1 MGGVP
6 HVRPSVRGPKKTGD
20 PDFLRAA
27 LDTTAC
33 AAFSKESRM
42 RCAEATKLHR
52 KSGGRPTTA
61 FAIWTRKPRRCTGND
76 AGFFRQER
84 EGKKPQVLWVG
95 VINRKRFNRLSGN
108 RQQRRG

>member
-20 PDFLRAA
+20 PDFLW
-27 LDTTAC
+27 
-33 AAFSKESRM
+33 
-42 RCAEATKLHR
+42 

-84 EGKKPQVLWVG
+84 EGKKPQVPPLRYPGFPVQLIGVG
-95 VINRKRFNRLSGN
+95 ELHAAFLTESRIRGLGWYREVGNPGPLRSG
-108 RQQRRG
+108 